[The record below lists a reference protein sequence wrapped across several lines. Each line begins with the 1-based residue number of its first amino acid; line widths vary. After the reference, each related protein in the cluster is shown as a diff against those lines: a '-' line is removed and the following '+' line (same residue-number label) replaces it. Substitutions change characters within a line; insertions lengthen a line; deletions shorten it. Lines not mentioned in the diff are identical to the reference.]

1 MNNIHLS
8 CCEIHQLYLST
19 CYLSVFYLKDLTM
32 LKLIDIL
39 QWEAHQ
45 LETLKACWELLKFL
59 PYCIPPSRTLSTLKY
74 TWIAH
79 LFPQFHKK
87 LNCAGNGKTEENQT
101 KQKQLTFFHSF
112 IPFVWQLFYNSYKT
126 TSGYTNM
133 NTHTNE
139 RVSAGSGG
147 GMGQGSETSNAQI
160 IECAVRTKDPPHD
173 DGCWVVKARW
183 RGEGEP
189 ERDRGRRL
197 SCMCRWRKDS
207 SSNSGSCKL
216 SWKLFPL
223 ANALRTNKF
232 LLTICKFSSNS
243 LSGRL

>member
-1 MNNIHLS
+1 
-8 CCEIHQLYLST
+8 
-19 CYLSVFYLKDLTM
+19 M

-39 QWEAHQ
+39 QKEAHQ
-45 LETLKACWELLKFL
+45 LETLKACWELLNPFFL
-59 PYCIPPSRTLSTLKY
+59 TGSPAPPLYRLLSTHELRIY
-74 TWIAH
+74 
-79 LFPQFHKK
+79 FHNSIKK
-87 LNCAGNGKTEENQT
+87 LNCAGNGKTEEKQT

-139 RVSAGSGG
+139 RVSTGSGG

-183 RGEGEP
+183 RGEGKP
-189 ERDRGRRL
+189 GRDRGRRL
-197 SCMCRWRKDS
+197 SCMCR
-207 SSNSGSCKL
+207 
-216 SWKLFPL
+216 
-223 ANALRTNKF
+223 
-232 LLTICKFSSNS
+232 
-243 LSGRL
+243 